1 MSRKRMAKCLAL
13 CALALAVCVGI
24 AAALVIS
31 KNRQRA
37 AEAAAAASAAAASEA
52 AKAAEEEAA
61 RAASE
66 AAEAARQKEE
76 RLAAEAAA
84 AKRAE
89 QVTAAQAEHD
99 SVQYGDKL
107 GRIWVE
113 GTNVDCALYWGDSEG
128 QFGRGAGCRAESDC
142 VLPGEN
148 GTVFIGGHTGTYFSD
163 LGSTQ
168 LGAIIHLETDWGD
181 FAFRAALTS
190 APNVSKPGQSSIFAI
205 LHHPYTFYS
214 SWTIGEMM
222 QTAYMLNFI
231 VHSLSIVFS
240 GKSKYNRI
248 WRCEHENL
256 HYRR

>member
-66 AAEAARQKEE
+66 AAEAARQEEE
-76 RLAAEAAA
+76 RRAAEAAA

-148 GTVFIGGHTGTYFSD
+148 GTVFIGGHVL
-163 LGSTQ
+163 LGPWLDAARCHHSSGDR
-168 LGAIIHLETDWGD
+168 LGRLY
-181 FAFRAALTS
+181 L
-190 APNVSKPGQSSIFAI
+190 
-205 LHHPYTFYS
+205 
-214 SWTIGEMM
+214 
-222 QTAYMLNFI
+222 
-231 VHSLSIVFS
+231 
-240 GKSKYNRI
+240 
-248 WRCEHENL
+248 
-256 HYRR
+256 